1 MTVELVHLDVEDV
14 IGVITLDSPHNRNAL
29 SARLVAELSD
39 RLDQA
44 LADDAVR
51 AILLRGAGPV
61 FCSGADLAE
70 AATQG
75 VEPGARALAKVLRA
89 MVSARKP
96 VVAKV
101 AGPVRAGGIGLVAA
115 ADIALVADTVTFAF
129 PEVRLGLCPAVIS
142 LTTLPRMEPRAAA
155 RYFLTGEEFSA
166 AEAARIGLVT
176 QAVPAE
182 ELDAVT
188 DRVLDRLRQAAPK
201 ALERTKELLTRAER
215 TGMDDLSEH
224 LVSLTAEL
232 FASAEAREGMRAFLE
247 RRPPAWVRQ
256 GG

>member
-1 MTVELVHLDVEDV
+1 MTGELVHLDVDGV

-44 LADDAVR
+44 AADDAVR
-51 AILLRGAGPV
+51 AILLRSAGPV
-61 FCSGADLAE
+61 FCSGADLTE
-70 AATQG
+70 AAE
-75 VEPGARALAKVLRA
+75 VEPGARALARVLRA

-101 AGPVRAGGIGLVAA
+101 AGPVRAGGVGLVAA

-166 AEAARIGLVT
+166 AEAARIGLIT

-201 ALERTKELLTRAER
+201 ALERTKGLLTRAER
-215 TGMDDLSEH
+215 AVIDDLSEH

-232 FASAEAREGMRAFLE
+232 FASAEGREGIRAFLE
-247 RRPPAWVRQ
+247 RRPPAWARQ